1 MTYYHRRLSS
11 FPLIMQ
17 KLLVHQP
24 NEKKEKNIP
33 KCFGINGNKS
43 LLLLLCFV
51 AETLLKFSPVTGNL

>member
-17 KLLVHQP
+17 KLLVRQP
-24 NEKKEKNIP
+24 NEKKEKKIP
-33 KCFGINGNKS
+33 KCFGLNRNES

-51 AETLLKFSPVTGNL
+51 AGTLLKFSPVTGNL